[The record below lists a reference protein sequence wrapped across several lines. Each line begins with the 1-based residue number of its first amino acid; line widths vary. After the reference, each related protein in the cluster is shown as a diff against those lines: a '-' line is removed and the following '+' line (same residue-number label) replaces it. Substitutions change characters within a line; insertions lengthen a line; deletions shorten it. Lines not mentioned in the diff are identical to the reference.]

1 MPDLHAVVKAYDI
14 RGIVP
19 DQLDDRV
26 AYALGAATVDVLA
39 VDQIVTAHDMRDSGP
54 ALSSA
59 FATGA
64 ASRGADILAAGLA
77 STDVFVLR
85 VGSARPHRGD
95 VHGQPQSGAL

>member
-39 VDQIVTAHDMRDSGP
+39 VDADRDRTRHAG
-54 ALSSA
+54 
-59 FATGA
+59 FR
-64 ASRGADILAAGLA
+64 SRA
-77 STDVFVLR
+77 
-85 VGSARPHRGD
+85 
-95 VHGQPQSGAL
+95 

>member
-1 MPDLHAVVKAYDI
+1 MPDLHAIVKAYDI

-39 VDQIVTAHDMRDSGP
+39 VKQIVTAHDMRDSGP

-64 ASRGADILAAGLA
+64 ARRLSCGTNADTRHPPRRCLP
-77 STDVFVLR
+77 R
-85 VGSARPHRGD
+85 
-95 VHGQPQSGAL
+95 